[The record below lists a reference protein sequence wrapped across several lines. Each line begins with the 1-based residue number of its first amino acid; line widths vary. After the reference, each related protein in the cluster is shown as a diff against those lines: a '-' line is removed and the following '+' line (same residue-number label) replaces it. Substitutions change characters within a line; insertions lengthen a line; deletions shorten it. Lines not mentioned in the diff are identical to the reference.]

1 MSYMLDQ
8 SCPPSEYKGVRTCE
22 GTLSGRT
29 YPPFRET
36 PPKGSSVSMISYD
49 PETADYVIV
58 TSSRKTLPK

>member
-49 PETADYVIV
+49 PETADYVI
-58 TSSRKTLPK
+58 